1 MLQLDYM
8 QIVLGGF
15 ILFIIASSLC
25 TSVRV
30 VPYSRDNLFAIEFPY
45 EGFDAIHPENCQC
58 GCKKEP
64 FSGCGCKRHPCV
76 CGANKE
82 RAGCGAN
89 KESGECGYKNENK
102 ECLKVHGFNDLYCPP
117 SHAPRYFDKFL
128 GTTGGGPGNSYGLS
142 NSKGGLQ
149 LSQEQIKLL
158 TTRGGNSTGTVSD
171 VVS

>member
-1 MLQLDYM
+1 MC
-8 QIVLGGF
+8 
-15 ILFIIASSLC
+15 SLC
-25 TSVRV
+25 TSIRV

-45 EGFDAIHPENCQC
+45 EGFKALHPENCPC

-64 FSGCGCKRHPCV
+64 FSGCGHKKQHGS
-76 CGANKE
+76 CGENKE
-82 RAGCGAN
+82 C
-89 KESGECGYKNENK
+89 GECGYKNENK
-102 ECLKVHGFNDLYCPP
+102 ECIKVHGFNDLYCPP

-149 LSQEQIKLL
+149 LSQEQIQLL
-158 TTRGGNSTGTVSD
+158 TTRGGNSTGTVSE

>member
-8 QIVLGGF
+8 QIVLGGV
-15 ILFIIASSLC
+15 ILFIIACSLC

-58 GCKKEP
+58 GCKNEP
-64 FSGCGCKRHPCV
+64 FSGCRDK
-76 CGANKE
+76 KE
-82 RAGCGAN
+82 RKDG
-89 KESGECGYKNENK
+89 GYKTENK
-102 ECLKVHGFNDLYCPP
+102 DCLKVHGFNDLYCPP
-117 SHAPRYFDKFL
+117 SHAPIYFDKFL

-142 NSKGGLQ
+142 NSQGGLQ
-149 LSQEQIKLL
+149 LSQEQIQLL
-158 TTRGGNSTGTVSD
+158 TTRGGNSTGTVRD

>member
-8 QIVLGGF
+8 QILLGGF
-15 ILFIIASSLC
+15 ILFIIMCSLC
-25 TSVRV
+25 TSIRV

-45 EGFDAIHPENCQC
+45 EGFKALHPENCPC

-64 FSGCGCKRHPCV
+64 FSGCGHKKQHGS
-76 CGANKE
+76 CGENKE
-82 RAGCGAN
+82 C
-89 KESGECGYKNENK
+89 GECGYKNENK
-102 ECLKVHGFNDLYCPP
+102 ECLKVHGFTDLYCPP

-149 LSQEQIKLL
+149 LSQEQIQLL
-158 TTRGGNSTGTVSD
+158 TTRGGNSTGTVSE